1 MTTKQA
7 INLLER
13 ISYSQHDAEKR
24 EALSMAVRA
33 LEGDVD
39 LISRKQVLNASH
51 FVACWDGVEHFSLE
65 VVDADFIQK
74 LPSVQPMQSNA
85 QPTQINTDSTQTN
98 TLDCVSRQAAID
110 AFVKYVAD
118 GYAES
123 PNDFEGY
130 MGIVKKLPS
139 AQPEILA
146 CGNGELVKESDDLV
160 KDLVKDCISRKMA
173 IDELDGFRCGT
184 KAAWKAIEDLPSV
197 QPEYEPVTAED
208 FAKTMSENT
217 IWQFAVWHGGALALM
232 KEQGFVI
239 CKKAM

>member
-33 LEGDVD
+33 LECDGDTIYRQD
-39 LISRKQVLNASH
+39 AIDA
-51 FVACWDGVEHFSLE
+51 VAKWFYAVFGIKESDGTATIFKRLRE
-65 VVDADFIQK
+65 
-74 LPSVQPMQSNA
+74 LPSAHSTQTNA
-85 QPTQINTDSTQTN
+85 DSTQTN

>member
-1 MTTKQA
+1 MKFKRYITTLFF
-7 INLLER
+7 LLIAFNAFSQLNHKHYITMGR
-13 ISYSQHDAEKR
+13 ID
-24 EALSMAVRA
+24 LS
-33 LEGDVD
+33 EE
-39 LISRKQVLNASH
+39 NY
-51 FVACWDGVEHFSLE
+51 
-65 VVDADFIQK
+65 
-74 LPSVQPMQSNA
+74 SNA
-85 QPTQINTDSTQTN
+85 IHNFN
-98 TLDCVSRQAAID
+98 MAII
-110 AFVKYVAD
+110 AK
-118 GYAES
+118 